1 MAEFATMVNYDM
13 ANQKIVG
20 WSKDTL
26 VELRSE
32 IDDLGIRHVANSRS
46 AQAAEKSLVART
58 PKKAGLVE
66 RVSYI
71 MPRHMIY
78 VHKGVGRGT
87 KISEVGNTRRVA
99 KPWFN
104 PVIERRIDA
113 LADIVAEELGSGI
126 VNNILIR

>member
-1 MAEFATMVNYDM
+1 MVNYDS
-13 ANQKIVG
+13 ANSRIVG
-20 WSKDTL
+20 WSKNTL
-26 VELRSE
+26 QLLKGE
-32 IDDLGIRHVANSRS
+32 INALGIRHAANSRS
-46 AQAAEKSLVART
+46 PKAAEKSLVART
-58 PKKAGLVE
+58 PKKAGLIE

-87 KISEVGNTRRVA
+87 KISQVGSTNRKA

-104 PVIERRIDA
+104 PVIEANIDA
-113 LADIVAEELGSGI
+113 LADIVAEEIGSGI

>member
-1 MAEFATMVNYDM
+1 MVNYDE
-13 ANQKIVG
+13 ANSKIVG
-20 WSKDTL
+20 WSKDIL
-26 VELRSE
+26 LKLRTE
-32 IDDLGIRHVANSRS
+32 INNQGIRHVASSRS
-46 AQAAEKSLVART
+46 PQAAEKALVART
-58 PKKAGLVE
+58 PKKGGLVE

-87 KISEVGNTRRVA
+87 KISQVGNTNRKA

-104 PVIERRIDA
+104 PIIEQNIDG

>member
-1 MAEFATMVNYDM
+1 MEINYDS
-13 ANQKIVG
+13 ANARIVG

-26 VELRSE
+26 VKLRSE
-32 IDDLGIRHVANSRS
+32 INSLGIRHAAYSKS
-46 AQAAEKSLVART
+46 PKAAEKSLVART
-58 PKKAGLVE
+58 PKKGGMID

-87 KISEVGNTRRVA
+87 RIDQVGNTNRKA

-104 PVIERRIDA
+104 PVIENNIDA
-113 LADIVAEELGSGI
+113 LADIVAEEMGSGI
-126 VNNILIR
+126 INNILIR

>member
-1 MAEFATMVNYDM
+1 MVNYDM
-13 ANQKIVG
+13 ANQRIVG

-32 IDDLGIRHVANSRS
+32 INNLGIRHMANSRS
-46 AQAAEKSLVART
+46 PQAAEKSLVART

-87 KISEVGNTRRVA
+87 KISQVGNTNRKA

-104 PVIERRIDA
+104 PIIEKNIDA

-126 VNNILIR
+126 LNNILIR

>member
-1 MAEFATMVNYDM
+1 MEINFDQ
-13 ANQKIVG
+13 ANERIVG

-26 VELRSE
+26 VKLRGE
-32 IDDLGIRHVANSRS
+32 INVLGIRHAANSRS
-46 AQAAEKSLVART
+46 PKAAEKSLVART
-58 PKKAGLVE
+58 PKRGGLID

-87 KISEVGNTRRVA
+87 KISQVGNTKRVA

-104 PVIERRIDA
+104 PVIEANIDG
-113 LADIVAEELGSGI
+113 LADIVAEEMGSAI
-126 VNNILIR
+126 VNKLLIR

>member
-1 MAEFATMVNYDM
+1 MVNYDV
-13 ANQKIVG
+13 ANQRIVG

-26 VELRSE
+26 AELRTE
-32 IDDLGIRHVANSRS
+32 INNQGIRHVAASRS
-46 AQAAEKSLVART
+46 PKAAEKSLVART
-58 PKKAGLVE
+58 PKKGGLIE

-87 KISEVGNTRRVA
+87 KISEVGNTNRKA

-104 PVIERRIDA
+104 PIIEKKIDA
-113 LADIVAEELGSGI
+113 LADIAAEELGSGI

>member
-1 MAEFATMVNYDM
+1 MVNYDM
-13 ANQKIVG
+13 ANQRIVG

-32 IDDLGIRHVANSRS
+32 INNLGIRHMANSRS
-46 AQAAEKSLVART
+46 PQAAEKSLVART

-87 KISEVGNTRRVA
+87 KISQVGNTNRKA

-104 PVIERRIDA
+104 PIIEKNIDA